1 MIEYRQRIEQIAYEN
16 SPDKGYEVVRLNCI
30 KRSNISNLQ
39 DIYSKEDQKQG
50 GEEPGSLEDISW
62 RRVVMLVEL
71 ENDAMR
77 NRIFLEI
84 VDIKA

>member
-16 SPDKGYEVVRLNCI
+16 SPDKGHEVVRLNCI

-50 GEEPGSLEDISW
+50 GEEPSSLVDIS
-62 RRVVMLVEL
+62 
-71 ENDAMR
+71 
-77 NRIFLEI
+77 
-84 VDIKA
+84 